1 MTIIN
6 GANLLISLHTF
17 ELDTTFF
24 VYQLKDQNLVLW
36 LAKMSY
42 EEFAKL
48 LDNDRERWRITKKL
62 AANSDYEPTLSDT
75 INGKKRS
82 FIENYMVFFC
92 TLPNKSRTKIENTER
107 IVILLC
113 ADDSSESRMYVSSA
127 VMELWA
133 HHPFKWYA
141 LQQWLWSRPR
151 NDYNWNTWQQFP
163 QRFYILWI
171 TFCSHLIH
179 SHFAR

>member
-6 GANLLISLHTF
+6 GANLLISLHTI
-17 ELDTTFF
+17 ELATTFF

-36 LAKMSY
+36 LAKMPY

-75 INGKKRS
+75 INGKQAKFYRKLHG
-82 FIENYMVFFC
+82 FFC
-92 TLPNKSRTKIENTER
+92 TLPNKSRTKIEITER

-113 ADDSSESRMYVSSA
+113 ADDSSESRM
-127 VMELWA
+127 
-133 HHPFKWYA
+133 
-141 LQQWLWSRPR
+141 
-151 NDYNWNTWQQFP
+151 
-163 QRFYILWI
+163 
-171 TFCSHLIH
+171 
-179 SHFAR
+179 